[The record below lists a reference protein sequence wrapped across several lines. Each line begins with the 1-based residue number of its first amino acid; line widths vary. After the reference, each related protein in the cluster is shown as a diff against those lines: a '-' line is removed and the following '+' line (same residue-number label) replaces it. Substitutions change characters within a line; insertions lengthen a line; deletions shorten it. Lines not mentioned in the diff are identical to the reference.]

1 MQWLLDATD
10 TNTANILRGNA
21 AAITEAFAAQNGA
34 SGTTVRPAVEAEMRL
49 WFNPGRETD
58 KYIGPGDIA
67 VVLALFPPLLAALAL
82 SRETEQKTILQVYVS
97 SISAHEYLMGK
108 TLAFFM
114 IALAEWVLVVALGM
128 WMFDLRFAGDPMPF
142 LVGTVVY
149 LFCNV
154 AFGVMAGAA
163 IPNQAAT
170 IQAVATVCFVFS
182 FLTSGF
188 YVPDF
193 KYSGWHSLGLKLS
206 ACAVFHRDNTRCIFA
221 RQFVEWRVARAR
233 GACAAGLIFSSRC
246 MDRDAKDA
254 GESMKKLINKIRG
267 LRIWALFLKE
277 LRHIKRDRQLIAA
290 LIVPPT
296 VQLIIFGF
304 SLNPV
309 VTGLRLGVLDESRT
323 AISRDVISAFTE
335 SVSFQVA
342 GYYTSPD
349 ELSRELKAG
358 NLDAGIIIP
367 SDFDRQRARQETA
380 KVQLLLDAVNS
391 NTAGIAAGYAERI
404 IASVNQRLADP
415 ASQATAAGLT
425 SRVALLYNPGLK
437 SSWFMLTGV
446 LGILLVLN
454 GSLVAAG
461 SMVKEKEV
469 GTVEQLLMT
478 PASAGQIITAKM
490 APLFLSAFG

>member
-1 MQWLLDATD
+1 
-10 TNTANILRGNA
+10 
-21 AAITEAFAAQNGA
+21 
-34 SGTTVRPAVEAEMRL
+34 
-49 WFNPGRETD
+49 
-58 KYIGPGDIA
+58 
-67 VVLALFPPLLAALAL
+67 
-82 SRETEQKTILQVYVS
+82 
-97 SISAHEYLMGK
+97 
-108 TLAFFM
+108 
-114 IALAEWVLVVALGM
+114 
-128 WMFDLRFAGDPMPF
+128 
-142 LVGTVVY
+142 
-149 LFCNV
+149 
-154 AFGVMAGAA
+154 
-163 IPNQAAT
+163 
-170 IQAVATVCFVFS
+170 
-182 FLTSGF
+182 
-188 YVPDF
+188 
-193 KYSGWHSLGLKLS
+193 
-206 ACAVFHRDNTRCIFA
+206 
-221 RQFVEWRVARAR
+221 
-233 GACAAGLIFSSRC
+233 
-246 MDRDAKDA
+246 
-254 GESMKKLINKIRG
+254 MKKIINKIRG

-323 AISRDVISAFTE
+323 TISREVISAFSE

-342 GYYTSPD
+342 DYYNSPD

-404 IASVNQRLADP
+404 IASLNQRLTDT
-415 ASQATAAGLT
+415 ASQSTASGLT

-461 SMVKEKEV
+461 AMVKEKEI

-490 APLFLSAFG
+490 GPLFLLLSADVWIALGVGWLVFDVPVRGSLILIYMAGALCVLAGIGLGTFLATFSKSQQQAQLLSFFINPPIALLSGATTPIEAMPDWLQPITMVNPVRHFATIARGIMLKGADIEILYPNFLMLIGFAVLLVAISAWRFRKQLG

>member
-1 MQWLLDATD
+1 
-10 TNTANILRGNA
+10 
-21 AAITEAFAAQNGA
+21 
-34 SGTTVRPAVEAEMRL
+34 
-49 WFNPGRETD
+49 
-58 KYIGPGDIA
+58 
-67 VVLALFPPLLAALAL
+67 
-82 SRETEQKTILQVYVS
+82 
-97 SISAHEYLMGK
+97 
-108 TLAFFM
+108 
-114 IALAEWVLVVALGM
+114 
-128 WMFDLRFAGDPMPF
+128 
-142 LVGTVVY
+142 
-149 LFCNV
+149 
-154 AFGVMAGAA
+154 
-163 IPNQAAT
+163 
-170 IQAVATVCFVFS
+170 
-182 FLTSGF
+182 
-188 YVPDF
+188 
-193 KYSGWHSLGLKLS
+193 
-206 ACAVFHRDNTRCIFA
+206 
-221 RQFVEWRVARAR
+221 
-233 GACAAGLIFSSRC
+233 

-309 VTGLRLGVLDESRT
+309 VTGLKLGVMDESRT

-342 GYYTSPD
+342 GYYNSPD
-349 ELSRELKAG
+349 ELSRELRAG

-415 ASQATAAGLT
+415 ASQSTTGGLT

-490 APLFLSAFG
+490 APLFLLLSADVWIALGVGWLVFGVPVRGSLILIYMAGALCVLAGVGLGTFLATFSKSQQQAQLLSFFINPPIALLSGATTPIEAMPDFLQPITMINPVRHFATIARGIMLKGADVEILYPNFLMLIGFAVLLVAISAWRFRKQLG

>member
-1 MQWLLDATD
+1 
-10 TNTANILRGNA
+10 
-21 AAITEAFAAQNGA
+21 
-34 SGTTVRPAVEAEMRL
+34 
-49 WFNPGRETD
+49 
-58 KYIGPGDIA
+58 
-67 VVLALFPPLLAALAL
+67 
-82 SRETEQKTILQVYVS
+82 
-97 SISAHEYLMGK
+97 
-108 TLAFFM
+108 
-114 IALAEWVLVVALGM
+114 
-128 WMFDLRFAGDPMPF
+128 
-142 LVGTVVY
+142 
-149 LFCNV
+149 
-154 AFGVMAGAA
+154 
-163 IPNQAAT
+163 
-170 IQAVATVCFVFS
+170 
-182 FLTSGF
+182 
-188 YVPDF
+188 
-193 KYSGWHSLGLKLS
+193 
-206 ACAVFHRDNTRCIFA
+206 
-221 RQFVEWRVARAR
+221 
-233 GACAAGLIFSSRC
+233 
-246 MDRDAKDA
+246 
-254 GESMKKLINKIRG
+254 MKKLINKIRG

-309 VTGLRLGVLDESRT
+309 VTGLKLGVMDESRT
-323 AISRDVISAFTE
+323 TISREVISAFTE

-342 GYYTSPD
+342 GYYSSTD
-349 ELSRELKAG
+349 ELSRELRAG

-404 IASVNQRLADP
+404 IASINQRLAEND
-415 ASQATAAGLT
+415 SQAAMKGASGVTA
-425 SRVALLYNPGLK
+425 RVALLYNPGLK

-490 APLFLSAFG
+490 APLFLLLSADVWIALGVGWVVFGVPVRGNIILLYTAGALCVLAGVGLGTFLATFSKSQQQAQLMSFFINPPIALLSGATTPIEAMPDFLQPITMINPVRHFATIARGIMLKGADVEILYPNFLMLIGFAVLLVAISAWRFRKQLG